1 MAGNEHEE
9 HNQSKEEIA
18 AKGAFRKAVFDYLRS
33 RGIDPRKAVDPL
45 KALLLAF
52 HFGSDTRQYIPQGV
66 VDFVNNQYPSRD
78 VNIDTFQIRYEPEC
92 SLLVG
97 DKPVRKQEFIS
108 ASLAVSTEH
117 PTNVSNAESL
127 LGFSQGSFVGIAVP
141 SEECIKSNTIQV
153 YIVGG
158 VTMQYYVDTVP
169 LLDVVLAKESTRLS
183 DQVGL
188 LEPQIVASM
197 ARMISSFK
205 SGSVSQLERSLTI
218 GLAREI
224 KLNK

>member
-1 MAGNEHEE
+1 MAKPESEYKP
-9 HNQSKEEIA
+9 SKEEIA
-18 AKGAFRKAVFDYLRS
+18 AKDTFRRALFDYLCFN
-33 RGIDPRKAVDPL
+33 GIDPQKAVGSIE
-45 KALLLAF
+45 ALLLTF
-52 HFGSDTRQYIPQGV
+52 SFGSDTRQYIPQDV

-97 DKPVRKQEFIS
+97 DKPVRKQEFIL
-108 ASLAVSTEH
+108 ASLSVSTEY
-117 PTNVSNAESL
+117 PTNVSNAESIS
-127 LGFSQGSFVGIAVP
+127 GFSQGPFVGIAVP

-153 YIVGG
+153 HIVGG

-169 LLDVVLAKESTRLS
+169 LLDVVLAKESTSIS

-205 SGSVSQLERSLTI
+205 SGPVSQLERSLTI